1 MQDEKFRTEAASLWH
16 WVSNICRN
24 PDFVELATQS
34 TATLLHPGFFGPRYP
49 VDGTGT
55 LVIGM
60 NPGGGGDTPNREER
74 ETLIAIRDSD
84 SIEVL
89 DRLNAVA
96 AKLYASWPIWRNN
109 LLPLLNGVNV
119 DPSTI
124 AYIHAVP
131 FRVAD
136 NASLTRMYASA
147 WARVSSRQA
156 ALLKPGRILLAGAT
170 AGGKIQRFMPVKS
183 HIVMRSIGDKQHA
196 HRSPK
201 IAASH
206 AAIQNDQAFWQ

>member
-1 MQDEKFRTEAASLWH
+1 MQNQEFRTEAALLWN
-16 WVSNICRN
+16 WVSNVCRN
-24 PDFVELATQS
+24 PDLADLAAQS
-34 TATLLHPGFFGPRYP
+34 TTTLLHPGFLGADYP

-60 NPGGGGDTPNREER
+60 NPGGGTDTPDREER
-74 ETLIAIRDSD
+74 DTLVRMRDED
-84 SIEVL
+84 SVAAF
-89 DRLNAVA
+89 DRPNSVA

-109 LLPLLNGVNV
+109 LLPLFKKAKV
-119 DPSTI
+119 DPATV

-136 NASLTRMYASA
+136 NASLAGIYSPA
-147 WARVSSRQA
+147 WAKVSSKQV
-156 ALLKPGRILLAGAT
+156 ALLDPGRILLAGAT

-183 HIVMRSIGDKQHA
+183 RIVMRSIGDKQYA
-196 HRSPK
+196 DRSSK

-206 AAIQNDQAFWQ
+206 AAILSDHAFWQ